1 MSSAPAR
8 IPPGDRGL
16 TLWPRILTLWRKV
29 FGGGGGPRGMR
40 DDPRERALTLAL
52 TALLL
57 LPLALAPAL
66 SQQTTY
72 NCVLVPKTVSE
83 EGKVSFAREGND
95 QLETCE
101 GELAGPEFSGE
112 TETVKLALAD
122 TGELSD
128 GFVIRITVEVR
139 HVRFLAARYFVG
151 YGPAGG
157 GIFSSVDD
165 VIREGERKVVT
176 FEHYVSYGELDDL
189 VVVVSSIAFRDT
201 PAVLNYS
208 VRASAEPRRDANVVS
223 LVSGDGSRTTLSNPD
238 WGDVPNDYR
247 LIGEGGPG
255 YLAGRTLIPGSTLEL
270 SGWLSSRQADR
281 AKSTYMFS
289 KDLTDVYALS
299 VKPVPQAR
307 VRVSV
312 TPDDPSSKLSVA
324 LRARDGFPIN
334 STTGPQGG
342 AAVVEMVYTD
352 RSRDDRIFVE
362 IQLVESRTF
371 LTRYSMR
378 VEVIEPPPP
387 PELPP
392 QVTVPIP
399 EAQVRSIVIGLTLVI
414 LSAVVVSAIIG
425 RRKRSRE
432 YYWNY

>member
-1 MSSAPAR
+1 
-8 IPPGDRGL
+8 
-16 TLWPRILTLWRKV
+16 
-29 FGGGGGPRGMR
+29 MR
-40 DDPRERALTLAL
+40 DDPRERALMLAL

-66 SQQTTY
+66 SQQATY
-72 NCVLVPKTVSE
+72 NCTLVPVSVSE
-83 EGKVSFAREGND
+83 EGRVSFAKEGD
-95 QLETCE
+95 QLEACG

-112 TETVKLALAD
+112 TETVKIALVD
-122 TGELSD
+122 TDKLSD

-176 FEHYVSYGELDDL
+176 FEHYISYGELEDL

-223 LVSGDGSRTTLSNPD
+223 LVSGDGSQTTLSNE
-238 WGDVPNDYR
+238 WGDVPNDHR
-247 LIGEGGPG
+247 NVGEGTPG
-255 YLAGRTLIPGSTLEL
+255 YLAGRTILPGSTLEL
-270 SGWLSSRQADR
+270 SGWLSIRQTDR

-289 KDLTDVYALS
+289 RDLVDVYALS

-307 VRVSV
+307 LRVSV
-312 TPDDPSSKLSVA
+312 TPGDPSSKLSVS

-342 AAVVEMVYTD
+342 AAVVEMVY
-352 RSRDDRIFVE
+352 SELSKDDRVFVE
-362 IQLVESRTF
+362 IQLVESRTY
-371 LTRYSMR
+371 LTRYSMK

-399 EAQVRSIVIGLTLVI
+399 ESQVRSIVIGLSIAI

-432 YYWNY
+432 YYWYY

>member
-1 MSSAPAR
+1 
-8 IPPGDRGL
+8 
-16 TLWPRILTLWRKV
+16 
-29 FGGGGGPRGMR
+29 MR
-40 DDPRERALTLAL
+40 DDPRKRALMLVL
-52 TALLL
+52 TAFLL

-66 SQQTTY
+66 SQQATY
-72 NCVLVPKTVSE
+72 NCVLLPESVSE
-83 EGKVSFAREGND
+83 EGKVGFAKEGG
-95 QLETCE
+95 QLEACE

-112 TETVKLALAD
+112 TETVKIALAD
-122 TGELSD
+122 TDKLSD
-128 GFVIRITVEVR
+128 GFVIRIEVEVR

-151 YGPAGG
+151 YGPASG

-165 VIREGERKVVT
+165 VIREGERRTVT
-176 FEHYVSYGELDDL
+176 FLHYVSHGELEDL

-208 VRASAEPRRDANVVS
+208 VRASAEPRRDAEAVK
-223 LVSGDGSRTTLSNPD
+223 LVFKDGAQTTLRNE

-247 LIGEGGPG
+247 NVGEGGPG
-255 YLAGRTLIPGSTLEL
+255 YLAGRTLLPGSTLEL
-270 SGWLSSRQADR
+270 SGWLSIRQTDR
-281 AKSTYMFS
+281 ARSTYMFS

-312 TPDDPSSKLSVA
+312 TPDDPSSKLSVT

-342 AAVVEMVYTD
+342 AAVVEMVYSD
-352 RSRDDRIFVE
+352 RSKDDRIFVE

-371 LTRYSMR
+371 LTRYSVK
-378 VEVIEPPPP
+378 VEVTEPPPP

-399 EAQVRSIVIGLTLVI
+399 EAQVRSIVIGLSIVI

-432 YYWNY
+432 YYWYY

>member
-1 MSSAPAR
+1 
-8 IPPGDRGL
+8 
-16 TLWPRILTLWRKV
+16 
-29 FGGGGGPRGMR
+29 MR
-40 DDPRERALTLAL
+40 ADPRERALMLAL
-52 TALLL
+52 TFLLL
-57 LPLALAPAL
+57 LPLTLAPAL
-66 SQQTTY
+66 SQQVTY
-72 NCVLVPKTVSE
+72 NCTLAPKSVSD
-83 EGKVSFAREGND
+83 EGKVSFAVEGD
-95 QLETCE
+95 AQLEACA

-112 TETVKLALAD
+112 TETVKVTL
-122 TGELSD
+122 TGTGMLSD

-165 VIREGERKVVT
+165 VIREGERKTVT
-176 FEHYVSYGELDDL
+176 FEHYVSYGELEDL

-208 VRASAEPRRDANVVS
+208 VKVSAEPRKDANVVKLIS
-223 LVSGDGSRTTLSNPD
+223 KGGNQMTLSNPD
-238 WGDVPNDYR
+238 WGDAPNDYR
-247 LIGEGGPG
+247 NIGEGAPG
-255 YLAGRTLIPGSTLEL
+255 YLAGRTLLPGSTLEL
-270 SGWLSSRQADR
+270 SGWLSTRQTDR
-281 AKSTYMFS
+281 AKSTFMFS
-289 KDLTDVYALS
+289 RDLVDVYALS
-299 VKPVPQAR
+299 VKPVPSAR
-307 VRVSV
+307 LRVSV
-312 TPDDPSSKLSVA
+312 TPEDPSTKLSVT

-342 AAVVEMVYTD
+342 TAVVEMVYSE
-352 RSRDDRIFVE
+352 RSKDDRVFVE
-362 IQLVESRTF
+362 VSLVESRAF
-371 LTRYSMR
+371 LTRYTLK

-414 LSAVVVSAIIG
+414 LSAVVVSAVIG

-432 YYWNY
+432 YYWYY